1 VLDDLDFPPF
11 GGHERKGGI
20 HHFILLIKHRAVA
33 HEINRTRGTSLSACA
48 RDQRSALARGDFI
61 RMGER
66 TVDSRG
72 SYLTLRVA
80 RSEARR
86 RAQSLTSELLFEE
99 TLKNYMCLSTK

>member
-1 VLDDLDFPPF
+1 MLDDLDFPPF

-20 HHFILLIKHRAVA
+20 HHFILLIIKQHRAVA

-66 TVDSRG
+66 TVDLRG

-80 RSEARR
+80 RSEALQWRTGDVL
-86 RAQSLTSELLFEE
+86 SLSPLNSFSR
-99 TLKNYMCLSTK
+99 KR